1 MAIRTT
7 AQLVLDLFAD
17 LTEEDR
23 DLYLQVNDAGKN
35 KVDPSIEAANAIVDA
50 VCLDSG
56 YTDIL
61 LELIERWLAAHF
73 FCMLVERRAKS
84 EAVTGVAGVSASY
97 EGLTRL
103 GFEYTPYGQHAK
115 LLDFDGNLAELE
127 AEQAASKAKFKAV
140 FLHVGEAARWAEAE
154 PIEEETV

>member
-7 AQLVLDLFAD
+7 ATAVLDLFD

-23 DLYLQVNDAGKN
+23 DLYLEENDAGKN

-50 VCLDSG
+50 VCLESG
-56 YTDIL
+56 YTDTL

-103 GFEYTPYGQHAK
+103 GLEYTPYGQHAK
-115 LLDFDGNLAELE
+115 LLDYAGNLAELE
-127 AEQAASKAKFKAV
+127 VEQAAAKPKFKAV
-140 FLHVGEAARWAEAE
+140 IMHIGEAIRWAEAE
-154 PIEEETV
+154 SVEEESA